1 MSDTIGADHAT
12 GLVPMV
18 MRPQDLGFGR
28 LFDHIRDAVI
38 VADVRTGAV
47 VLWNAA
53 AVAMFGYAPDEIRG
67 RPVDALVPA
76 RLREQHR
83 AALARYGVTG
93 TGALIEAGRAL
104 ELPAL
109 RKGGEEIQVELSLS
123 PLEDHDGGGA
133 GRRLVLAVVRDV
145 TVRARLEAE
154 RAALLATA
162 QDYARRLGE
171 LAVLKADFTAMVVHE
186 LGSPLAAIRSW
197 ADVLATGA
205 LTPDEQAR
213 ALAAIQAET
222 DVLARLVADVRTA
235 AGAERDDFAVHP
247 RPVSLAVLLADA
259 AAYARTL
266 PGAHP
271 FALVSDGDAPVL
283 VDPERL
289 GQVLRN
295 LLSNAAKYSPP
306 GTPIELRALPQ
317 GGRIRIQVADRGFG
331 IHPHDLKRVFEK
343 FGRGRDEYGRTT
355 PGVGLGLYLSKR
367 IVQAHGA
374 ELTVESLPGVG
385 SVFGFTVGVAS

>member
-1 MSDTIGADHAT
+1 MSDTIGSDRAAGIVTLAT
-12 GLVPMV
+12 
-18 MRPQDLGFGR
+18 RPLDPGFGH
-28 LFDHIRDAVI
+28 LFATIRDAI
-38 VADVRTGAV
+38 VVVEGWTGRIV
-47 VLWNAA
+47 HWNATA
-53 AVAMFGYAPDEIRG
+53 AAIFGYAAEEMVGESVERLLPEPL
-67 RPVDALVPA
+67 RPIC
-76 RLREQHR
+76 R
-83 AALARYGVTG
+83 AELARYGATG
-93 TGALIEAGRAL
+93 HGRFIDGNVVL
-104 ELPAL
+104 ELAAL
-109 RKGGEEIQVELSLS
+109 RKDGGERQVELTLS
-123 PLEDHDGGGA
+123 PIPERGA
-133 GRRLVLAVVRDV
+133 GPRRALAIVRDV
-145 TVRARLEAE
+145 TERKRAEAE

-162 QDYARRLGE
+162 QDYARRLSE

-247 RPVSLAVLLADA
+247 RPMSLAVLLADA

-266 PGAHP
+266 PGEHP
-271 FALVSDGDAPVL
+271 FALVSDGDARVL

-343 FGRGRDEYGRTT
+343 FGRGRDEYGRHI